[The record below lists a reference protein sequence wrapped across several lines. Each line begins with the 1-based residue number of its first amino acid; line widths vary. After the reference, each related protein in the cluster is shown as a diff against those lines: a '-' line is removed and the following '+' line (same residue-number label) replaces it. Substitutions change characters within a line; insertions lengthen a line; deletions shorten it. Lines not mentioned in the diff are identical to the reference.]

1 MKKIFK
7 IALCT
12 FLFFSFASAFYAL
25 NANDI
30 YIRPVKVR
38 VVSEETG
45 LPVKGLKVY
54 NTAKIYNESFA
65 SLLHISERYVGCFLL
80 GEYETDE
87 NGEAF
92 LEEKRIPAR
101 TNWVIENQQ
110 IIINADCVDINLP
123 DEKKAFYLQ
132 HVFIDEPDVDN
143 YTYTPDKR
151 YKNVIICYR
160 TGSKIEDRT
169 NRYLQEK
176 FICYNI
182 QFDEKGKYTKPKS
195 FLRESD
201 EIEIRIK
208 NRPPV
213 PQNGIDIKTGSHK
226 IYSYEKK
233 CEEIGTA
240 VLTRKDDSYN
250 LTLNG
255 KAYTVEEQPYPSYT
269 DVEIPNIVLKM
280 DEINDKEVK
289 GRKVLLGDYNGNKI
303 IITKELDDSWLI
315 PESIRKDYREYY
327 YLIIVPEELFKKDF
341 AKPYNLTFEITQ
353 CYKALYKAI
362 FYEEIDK

>member
-1 MKKIFK
+1 MKKNFK

-12 FLFFSFASAFYAL
+12 FLFFSFASAFY
-25 NANDI
+25 ANDI

-54 NTAKIYNESFA
+54 NTAEIYNESFA
-65 SLLHISERYVGCFLL
+65 SFLHISERYVGCFLL

-123 DEKKAFYLQ
+123 DEKKASYLQ

-169 NRYLQEK
+169 IRYLQEK
-176 FICYNI
+176 FICYDI
-182 QFDEKGKYTKPKS
+182 EFDEKGK
-195 FLRESD
+195 
-201 EIEIRIK
+201 
-208 NRPPV
+208 
-213 PQNGIDIKTGSHK
+213 
-226 IYSYEKK
+226 
-233 CEEIGTA
+233 
-240 VLTRKDDSYN
+240 
-250 LTLNG
+250 
-255 KAYTVEEQPYPSYT
+255 
-269 DVEIPNIVLKM
+269 
-280 DEINDKEVK
+280 
-289 GRKVLLGDYNGNKI
+289 
-303 IITKELDDSWLI
+303 
-315 PESIRKDYREYY
+315 
-327 YLIIVPEELFKKDF
+327 
-341 AKPYNLTFEITQ
+341 
-353 CYKALYKAI
+353 
-362 FYEEIDK
+362 